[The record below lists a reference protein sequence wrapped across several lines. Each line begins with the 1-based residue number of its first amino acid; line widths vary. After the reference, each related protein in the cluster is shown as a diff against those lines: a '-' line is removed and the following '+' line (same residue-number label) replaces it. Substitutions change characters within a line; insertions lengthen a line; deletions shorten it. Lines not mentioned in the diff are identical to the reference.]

1 MLDELWS
8 AQYLAP
14 GTLCAFAGE
23 TATATTAAASEGE
36 EEEEAAG
43 GGGTAAA
50 ISPPPSSSSSSSSS
64 PPLAPA
70 MDFTHAL
77 HMRFPNA
84 AAAAAFIGHGAFSAA
99 AERARE
105 ASSGSRREGS
115 DGGGGGGGGSS
126 EGSSLPLLAVFS
138 GRVDPPSLE
147 ALFRRGPEW
156 ESGIEHALLLST
168 SRGCGAQGGSG
179 GGRGG
184 GGAAAAEGGGDGE
197 EAAAEAAADLFVSQL
212 RELAE
217 SSLVGAVQSTSGRVV
232 ALPSSSP
239 PHYSSSSSPHRATHA
254 ILTRFAGP
262 EQLRAFLELPPVKAL
277 LSPPP
282 LPVPSSEGNGGA
294 GGEGGAAPPPPPPA
308 APVRAVA
315 SAQYNIAPAQGVTGR
330 QGA

>member
-23 TATATTAAASEGE
+23 TATVAAAAATSEGGG
-36 EEEEAAG
+36 EAA
-43 GGGTAAA
+43 GGTAAA
-50 ISPPPSSSSSSSSS
+50 APPPCS
-64 PPLAPA
+64 PSPRDPLAPET
-70 MDFTHAL
+70 DFTHAL
-77 HMRFPNA
+77 HMRFPNTA
-84 AAAAAFIGHGAFSAA
+84 AASAFMAHSAFSAA
-99 AERARE
+99 AERARQ
-105 ASSGSRREGS
+105 ASGKEEGE
-115 DGGGGGGGGSS
+115 GGGPSRP
-126 EGSSLPLLAVFS
+126 PLLAVFS

-147 ALFRRGPEW
+147 TLFRRGPEW
-156 ESGIEHALLLST
+156 ESGIEHALLLS
-168 SRGCGAQGGSG
+168 SQGC
-179 GGRGG
+179 GRGG
-184 GGAAAAEGGGDGE
+184 GNGDGGGGGDGDADADGDGGE
-197 EAAAEAAADLFVSQL
+197 GEQQEAAADLFVSQL

-232 ALPSSSP
+232 AQAAPSSPRSP
-239 PHYSSSSSPHRATHA
+239 SPQRCATHA

-282 LPVPSSEGNGGA
+282 SPSPQSAEGSEGA
-294 GGEGGAAPPPPPPA
+294 GGAPPPPPPP

-315 SAQYNIAPAQGVTGR
+315 SAHYSIAPAQGVTGR